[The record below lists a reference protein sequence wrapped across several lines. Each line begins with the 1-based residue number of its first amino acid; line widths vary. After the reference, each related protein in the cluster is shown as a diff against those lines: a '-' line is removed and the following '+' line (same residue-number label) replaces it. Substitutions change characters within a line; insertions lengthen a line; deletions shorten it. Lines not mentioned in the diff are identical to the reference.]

1 MNAAQPASDIVHRH
15 VAAASERA
23 HQSAQATAAA
33 PGSQSPEQTQLRSAL
48 DTARSVLLLAVAAL
62 AAGATAGVLSYLL
75 FVKAAP
81 QRQRG
86 SKKKA
91 GSTTSRTDDCR
102 RQPRSASEPGLRR
115 SSQES
120 GLQQSDVRRTVA
132 QQPVDGGQGQE
143 VSSFAAAGR
152 AHLQPLAHTGSNS
165 SLAEAGKFAA
175 ASFSKRQPGSI
186 TRYAPLRRCAAQRL
200 LLRWRA
206 ITCKQVVIVMPGLLG
221 LLCTC
226 EPAVMICRG
235 SPAQSMAVAS
245 PFQSAS
251 AAASSAAARI
261 PAAASGAP
269 AIQPQPHGDPVD
281 PGRRSSS
288 CMSASLRSNSSPP
301 DLVSTG

>member
-23 HQSAQATAAA
+23 QKSAQATAAA
-33 PGSQSPEQTQLRSAL
+33 TGSHSPEQTQLRSAL

-91 GSTTSRTDDCR
+91 GSTTSQPGDRR

-115 SSQES
+115 PSQKS
-120 GLQQSDVRRTVA
+120 GLQQSDVRRAVA

-143 VSSFAAAGR
+143 VSSFAAGR

-186 TRYAPLRRCAAQRL
+186 TRCAPLRRCAARRL
-200 LLRWRA
+200 LLRRRA
-206 ITCKQVVIVMPGLLG
+206 INCKQVVILIPGLLG
-221 LLCTC
+221 LPCAC
-226 EPAVMICRG
+226 EPAAMICRG

-251 AAASSAAARI
+251 AAASSAAARRS
-261 PAAASGAP
+261 AAASGAP
-269 AIQPQPHGDPVD
+269 AMQPQPHGDPVE
-281 PGRRSSS
+281 PSRRSSS
-288 CMSASLRSNSSPP
+288 YMSASLRSNSSPP
-301 DLVSTG
+301 DLVSSG